1 MVRGQNCTMSGK
13 RQGISLRVGENL
25 SLWKKSGKSDIL
37 RLRISSNIYNTLVH
51 FTDVNHVVS
60 VEVLFI
66 KIWRQADVGFSR
78 KSILYA
84 RYAEKLSIHVHCMWL
99 AVRINK
105 CVERMLLGSR
115 GLSPLSGLICEI
127 VNSAG
132 QGNFTFVK
140 KKSGRSQG
148 TSETSGWGN
157 HAFLLYRIS
166 NFLPFL
172 IFSCSRLL
180 ISQWRRPWWM

>member
-1 MVRGQNCTMSGK
+1 MLHSWFWTYTISSNHFAAGVIYAKSVKEILFMVATDQEMVRGQNCTMSGK

-25 SLWKKSGKSDIL
+25 SLWKKSGKSVIL
-37 RLRISSNIYNTLVH
+37 RLRISSNIYNTFVH
-51 FTDVNHVVS
+51 FTDVNHVVL

-105 CVERMLLGSR
+105 WVERMLLGSR

-140 KKSGRSQG
+140 KK
-148 TSETSGWGN
+148 
-157 HAFLLYRIS
+157 
-166 NFLPFL
+166 
-172 IFSCSRLL
+172 
-180 ISQWRRPWWM
+180 